1 MKKGVIAAG
10 DAQTAAAGAEILERG
25 GNAVDAAIA
34 AVLASLSAES
44 VMTNIGGGGL
54 AIVGDIGSYEAAVY
68 DFFVSMPSGVPS
80 SSMDFHKIISDYGPE
95 QVPLFIGRAS
105 AATPGLIPGLSR
117 LVEKHGSTP
126 LSVLLA
132 PAIKLAREGVVLSPP
147 QAYVLDFLTPIYA
160 DTPEI
165 TAMYAPNGLAW
176 RAGERHSFPKLAD
189 TLTQLAAHGP
199 SLFSDGAAAQAI
211 AADQAANGGLIT
223 AADLHDYQVRETVP
237 IQVRYRGLDLL
248 LPPRPSSGGGLIAF
262 ALKLLESMDIK
273 TYAHNQFEHIRVLA
287 EVMRLTNVAR
297 PLWDAP
303 ATSESERVARFL
315 SDENIARYRQKLSAI
330 LNGAQPPTEPAVPRE
345 SDHTTHISVVD
356 SQGSFA
362 GITTTAGES
371 AGFVVGDTG
380 ICMNNMLG
388 EADLHPQGFH
398 KLPPG
403 ERLTTMMSPT
413 VLLQDGRPRL
423 VLGSGG
429 SSRLRGAIFQVIS
442 NVIDF
447 KMPLAEA
454 VHAPRIHFE
463 EGILQLEGG
472 ISERAAGSLR
482 QKNYTV
488 NCWPGLNMYFGGTH
502 AVALESGRW
511 AAVGDSRRG
520 GTGLTV

>member
-1 MKKGVIAAG
+1 MNKGVIAAG
-10 DAQTAAAGAEILERG
+10 DAQTAAAGVEILERG
-25 GNAVDAAIA
+25 GNAVDAAVA
-34 AVLASLSAES
+34 AVFASFAAES
-44 VMTNIGGGGL
+44 VMTNLGGGGL
-54 AIVGDIGSYEAAVY
+54 AIVGDTASQEAFGY

-80 SSMDFHKIISDYGPE
+80 PNIDFHKIVSDYGPE

-105 AATPGLIPGLSR
+105 AATPGLVPGLCT
-117 LVEKHGSTP
+117 LVEKHGSMP
-126 LSVLLA
+126 LEALLA

-147 QAYVLDFLTPIYA
+147 QAYVIDFLAPIYA

-165 TAMYAPNGLAW
+165 TAMYFPHGKTW
-176 RAGERHSFPKLAD
+176 HAGQRHSFPALAH
-189 TLTQLAAHGP
+189 TLSQLASRGP
-199 SLFSDGAAAQAI
+199 NLFSSGAAARAI
-211 AADQAANGGLIT
+211 AADQGANGGLIT
-223 AADLHDYQVRETVP
+223 AADLRDYTVREISP
-237 IQVRYRGLDLL
+237 IQVRYRGTDLL
-248 LPPRPSSGGGLIAF
+248 LPPVPCSGGALIAF
-262 ALKLLESMDIK
+262 ALKLLESVDIAAC
-273 TYAHNQFEHIRVLA
+273 AHNQLRHIRVLT

-297 PLWDAP
+297 PLWDEP
-303 ATSESERVARFL
+303 AASEGERVDRFL
-315 SDENIARYRQKLSAI
+315 SAENIASYQKKLAAI
-330 LNGAQPPTEPAVPRE
+330 LNGAQPPAEPNFPRE

-356 SQGSFA
+356 RQGNFA

-413 VLLQDGRPRL
+413 ILLQDGKPRL

-447 KMPLAEA
+447 KMLLADA
-454 VHAPRIHFE
+454 VHAPRVHFE
-463 EGILQLEGG
+463 EGVLQLEGG
-472 ISERAAGSLR
+472 INEDAAADLR
-482 QKNYTV
+482 QKGYTV

-502 AVALESGRW
+502 AVAIEHGSW
-511 AAVGDSRRG
+511 VAVGDSRRG
-520 GTGLTV
+520 GTGITV